1 MGIPTIDISLFYEFD
16 DLADESLY
24 SDPAAERRKAIN
36 ALLNSASTYGAFK
49 ITGHDIPG
57 STIQRVFESSVE
69 FFDLH
74 KHIKKSAAGPR
85 LKNGRLRGYRGPEVT
100 DRDTSESFVIGPT
113 SDRQAPTPWPV
124 GVRGDILQMKMQPFS
139 RDCANLHH
147 DLLHILEEALE
158 LWNNE
163 LLSRW
168 PAPDG
173 EVHCEYNPAAPRT
186 TSTTPTEH
194 LERLVSQVESQG
206 ARTMLALAFQDNASE
221 EVVVVCGSTVRKWIQ
236 VRLGPTAGKSR
247 SLQIEED
254 GQPTKYSVSYV
265 GYEDTAAFVT

>member
-16 DLADESLY
+16 ELADESLY

-85 LKNGRLRGYRGPEVT
+85 PKNGRLRGYRGPDVVE
-100 DRDTSESFVIGPT
+100 RDTS
-113 SDRQAPTPWPV
+113 
-124 GVRGDILQMKMQPFS
+124 MKMQPFS

-147 DLLHILEEALE
+147 DLIHILEEALE

-173 EVHCEYNPAAPRT
+173 EVHCEYNPVAPRT
-186 TSTTPTEH
+186 TTTPTEH
-194 LERLVSQVESQG
+194 LEQLVSQVESQG

-236 VRLGPTAGKSR
+236 VRLGPMAVKPR
-247 SLQIEED
+247 NLQPEEKN
-254 GQPTKYSVSYV
+254 GQATKYSVSYV
-265 GYEDTAAFVT
+265 GYEDNTTSFVT